1 MAKRRFSMTEEFL
14 TKTEEFLDFV
24 EVTGERQSHDLHKA
38 LTKNVLVTEQI
49 VAVSDI
55 RLPEKQPRRYFS
67 PQAMESLIT
76 SIREHGILQPILVRP
91 LEPGNIYQLVAG
103 ERRYRAAQVIGLTE
117 IPVIVRNL
125 SDINAVQV
133 ALLENLQREDL
144 NPVEETEAILHL
156 LCVNLSFS
164 KEEVISLLNHVAH
177 IKKQNGEITNNV
189 IRDQWKIVERLFEVV
204 GRLTPDS
211 FRSNR
216 LPLLNLPD
224 DIIEALNQGEIEY
237 TKARAVSQLK
247 DEKLRQELLAKTIKE
262 NLSIR
267 EIRDYIKLVKSP
279 LHEDS
284 LVERVNLAYKNM
296 KQAKLWQ
303 DPKKRKTLEKLIG
316 QIEKL
321 IE

>member
-1 MAKRRFSMTEEFL
+1 MTEEFL

-24 EVTGERQSHDLHKA
+24 EVTGERQPHDLHKA

-67 PQAMESLIT
+67 PGAMESLIT

-91 LEPGNIYQLVAG
+91 LESGNIYQLVAG

-156 LCVNLSFS
+156 LSVNLSFS

-247 DEKLRQELLAKTIKE
+247 DGKLRQELLAKAIKE

>member
-1 MAKRRFSMTEEFL
+1 MTEEFL

-24 EVTGERQSHDLHKA
+24 EVTGERQPHDLHKD

-156 LCVNLSFS
+156 LSVNLSFS

-189 IRDQWKIVERLFEVV
+189 IREQWKIVERLFEVV
-204 GRLTPDS
+204 GRL
-211 FRSNR
+211 
-216 LPLLNLPD
+216 
-224 DIIEALNQGEIEY
+224 
-237 TKARAVSQLK
+237 
-247 DEKLRQELLAKTIKE
+247 
-262 NLSIR
+262 
-267 EIRDYIKLVKSP
+267 
-279 LHEDS
+279 ED
-284 LVERVNLAYKNM
+284 V
-296 KQAKLWQ
+296 
-303 DPKKRKTLEKLIG
+303 
-316 QIEKL
+316 
-321 IE
+321 

>member
-1 MAKRRFSMTEEFL
+1 MTEEFL
-14 TKTEEFLDFV
+14 SKTEEFLDFV
-24 EVTGERQSHDLHKA
+24 EVTGERQPHDLHKD

-76 SIREHGILQPILVRP
+76 SIREHGILQPIVVRP
-91 LEPGNIYQLVAG
+91 LEPENIYQLVAG

-156 LCVNLSFS
+156 LSVNLSFT

-279 LHEDS
+279 LHEDN
-284 LVERVNLAYKNM
+284 LVERVNLAYKNL